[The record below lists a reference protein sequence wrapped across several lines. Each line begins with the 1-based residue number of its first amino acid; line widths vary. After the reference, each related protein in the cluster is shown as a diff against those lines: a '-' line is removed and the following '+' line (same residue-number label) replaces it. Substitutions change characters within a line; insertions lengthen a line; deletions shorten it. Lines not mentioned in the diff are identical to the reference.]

1 MHSLPT
7 MVRSFSRHHRKRS
20 QSDSLLVDG
29 RQLSDG
35 AMAGLVGEHA
45 SMVRMSAAKAAGS
58 QAVEKSNQ
66 SATAALT
73 SINVVASAGVEASF
87 RSMPNLERVS
97 RMVGHS
103 HGSIHGPSHLAPHA
117 QHQPQPQHLLQHLQ
131 RQSGGPEAAHTAG
144 NVAGSAG
151 SQQAPRRSDLQ
162 SRLATGAAAAV
173 TDHSPLRPASR
184 LSRSVVA
191 GFQGGGGT
199 SIDGDEDLTPAAG
212 GCPLPPGQQ
221 QPARPHLA
229 RQLGLLPLTR
239 GSAHGGEGQ
248 GGDAGASEAAA
259 LRQLRFSLAS
269 RQHSGVSSSLAAAR
283 QSYAFR
289 VRDCGVALAT
299 QTAAGL
305 AAALLAFTLYS
316 FIGTYVCMLVRAG
329 KAVNFVPYAPK
340 SCPAA
345 ACTAP
350 SAWRAGARRLA
361 PGVSGLTP
369 LSKGRRRQDRA
380 AAAAAAGPGADAG
393 AAAGA
398 ASPHQH
404 RAGEFAGRPR
414 ERQSCAACEA
424 SGDVQRS
431 RLTGRNPC
439 SLP

>member
-1 MHSLPT
+1 
-7 MVRSFSRHHRKRS
+7 
-20 QSDSLLVDG
+20 
-29 RQLSDG
+29 
-35 AMAGLVGEHA
+35 
-45 SMVRMSAAKAAGS
+45 
-58 QAVEKSNQ
+58 
-66 SATAALT
+66 
-73 SINVVASAGVEASF
+73 VASAGVEASF

-117 QHQPQPQHLLQHLQ
+117 QHQHQPQHLLQYLQ
-131 RQSGGPEAAHTAG
+131 RQSGGSEAAHTAGNG

-162 SRLATGAAAAV
+162 SRLATGGAAAV

-191 GFQGGGGT
+191 GCQGGGGT
-199 SIDGDEDLTPAAG
+199 SIGGDEDLTPAAG
-212 GCPLPPGQQ
+212 GGPLPPEQQ

-239 GSAHGGEGQ
+239 GSAHGEGQ

-289 VRDCGVALAT
+289 VRDCGVAPAT
-299 QTAAGL
+299 QIAAGL

-316 FIGTYVCMLVRAG
+316 FIGTDVCVLVRAG
-329 KAVNFVPYAPK
+329 KAVNFVPYALK

-404 RAGEFAGRPR
+404 RAGEFAGRLR

-431 RLTGRNPC
+431 RLPG
-439 SLP
+439 